1 MIKISDR
8 SEKMLPF
15 VVKALRFF
23 LPTTCK
29 LTAVGTGPVAADPDG
44 MARMLL
50 WQLGH
55 LRPAHTVVHASA

>member
-1 MIKISDR
+1 MP
-8 SEKMLPF
+8 L
-15 VVKALRFF
+15 VVIALRFF
-23 LPTTCK
+23 FIDHVY
-29 LTAVGTGPVAADPDG
+29 ANSGGTGPVAADPDG

>member
-8 SEKMLPF
+8 SEKMLPL
-15 VVKALRFF
+15 VVIALRFF
-23 LPTTCK
+23 FIDHVY
-29 LTAVGTGPVAADPDG
+29 ANSGGTGPVAADPDG